1 MNSKKL
7 LLIISSF
14 YLTGI
19 IVEKALC
26 HGPDILATVGVLTG
40 GVELRAYSHLQGTL
54 TVIPGANTNTAFDQT
69 SLNGI
74 AWSPDGNFL
83 ATRSGDD
90 IASDSELEVYSFN
103 GTSFTLFSS
112 VDLNSS
118 LGWTDDG
125 SASWSSDCKHIAITD
140 FGSGKIAV
148 FLSNPITMSLSLVD
162 EVTSIELGTFIAIDA
177 QWSPDGKYLAAV
189 GSNIP
194 ANNELIMYSF
204 NGTSLTVT
212 DSFEHK
218 NFLQTVRWAPNGKH
232 FAVVGTP
239 SVAGSNPDT
248 RIFSFNATT
257 GTMNLTDSQKHG
269 GTPVGGLAWS
279 PDGSHVATGGIDDF
293 VRVWQFSKSAE
304 TITLK
309 DSFDHGDNVHGLDWS
324 PDGCTLAMVGEPSGG
339 FDTRTL
345 HFNRNTEMLTLED
358 SASHGASVLSVAWQ
372 PVKTCFFGDV
382 GIAPWKK
389 LLVDTICAVTLQ
401 VDEYCCDCVEDP
413 YGTVC
418 VCSDLG
424 LFSEKQL
431 LINHICPVTL
441 DECDQC
447 IEDTY
452 GTTCITGNVGIKN
465 TLLVNEINPVVFDIY
480 GNCIMDDNLTITFSG
495 LVCFAKGFKGGGTLT
510 IPECFDGLKI
520 MPNAKLLVNKIAPV
534 NTDGVDCLE
543 DPIGT
548 ICLSGDMGINLD
560 KKLLVKEIQAS
571 KFNEYDCCE
580 ADLTGTICVNSFI
593 QFKGGF
599 EGAGQVVLPDCF
611 DGLKIK
617 PGQKL
622 LVNQIDPVK
631 LDGPNCVED
640 VDGTTCFSGKV
651 GLVPHKKVLTNRICA
666 VKLDAYDNCIEDSY
680 GCVSFCNNVLIPQV
694 TTTSLFISKLSVPAC
709 KKSIESNPLAVRES
723 EKFLDSINPQKYH
736 APDATLASD
745 IEIGLGNTQDQ
756 DITLLLTHMTNMLQQ
771 QEREISALKHA
782 LLQEN

>member
-1 MNSKKL
+1 MKHSMSNVLKSIL
-7 LLIISSF
+7 LFSS
-14 YLTGI
+14 
-19 IVEKALC
+19 IVFLPQSLRS
-26 HGPDILATVGVLTG
+26 HGPDILATLGSLTG
-40 GVELRAYSHLQGTL
+40 GVELRAYSHLPGNL
-54 TVIPGANTNTAFDQT
+54 TVIPGANTDTVFNQVAQ
-69 SLNGI
+69 NGI
-74 AWSPDGNFL
+74 SWSPDGNFV

-309 DSFDHGDNVHGLDWS
+309 DSFDHDDNVFGLDWS
-324 PDGCTLAMVGEPSGG
+324 PDGCTLAMVGAPSGG

-345 HFNRNTEMLTLED
+345 HFNRNAELLTLEN
-358 SASHGASVLSVAWQ
+358 SASHGAAVFSVAWR

-424 LFSEKQL
+424 LFPDKQL
-431 LINHICPVTL
+431 LTNHMCPVKL
-441 DECDQC
+441 DECDRC
-447 IEDTY
+447 VEDPN
-452 GTTCITGNVGIKN
+452 GTTCFTGNVGIKN

-480 GNCIMDDNLTITFSG
+480 GNCVMDDNLTITFSG
-495 LVCFAKGFKGGGTLT
+495 PVCFAKGFKGGGTGTL
-510 IPECFDGLKI
+510 PECFDGLKVK
-520 MPNAKLLVNKIAPV
+520 PGTKLLVNKI
-534 NTDGVDCLE
+534 
-543 DPIGT
+543 DPIDEYCDPDPYGT
-548 ICLSGDMGINLD
+548 ICFSGNTGINPD
-560 KKLLVKEIQAS
+560 KKLLVKEIQAV
-571 KFNEYDCCE
+571 KFDEYNCCE
-580 ADLTGTICVNSFI
+580 PDLTGTICVTSFI

-617 PGQKL
+617 PTEKL
-622 LVNQIDPVK
+622 LVNMIDPI
-631 LDGPNCVED
+631 DENCNID
-640 VDGTTCFSGKV
+640 PYGTTCFSGNV
-651 GLVPHKKVLTNRICA
+651 GLLPDNTLLTDKICS
-666 VKLDAYDNCIEDSY
+666 VTLDIYDNCIEDPY
-680 GCVSFCNNVLIPQV
+680 GCVEFCNKVFIPK
-694 TTTSLFISKLSVPAC
+694 LFANC
-709 KKSIESNPLAVRES
+709 LAVRKIFVSPCKKDVIVDKLTVPES
-723 EKFLDSINPQKYH
+723 KAFLDRLNPQKYH
-736 APDATLASD
+736 TSNAKFSSET
-745 IEIGLGNTQDQ
+745 EVGLGNKEDE
-756 DITLLLTHMTNMLQQ
+756 DLPTLLAHMANMLKQHK
-771 QEREISALKHA
+771 QEIAELKKV
-782 LLQEN
+782 LRQKK